1 MTARIAAVVLAGGS
15 GTRFGHADNK
25 VYLPLAGR
33 RVITWSLTAMADLSG
48 LARLLLVTRPGDRE
62 VAAAVLAAELPDAT
76 VELVD
81 GGSTRHDSEY
91 HALRHLA
98 PAIGNGEI
106 DVVLIH
112 DGARPLATPDLAHA
126 VVEAASRHGGA
137 VPGLPAPD
145 LVEVDAHGTVRRRLG
160 ADHVRM
166 QTPQAFVA
174 APLLAAY
181 EAAIR
186 DGFAGTDTAS
196 CVQHYRT
203 AAVHWVPGEADN
215 IKVTLPADLA
225 AAEEIVRRRAPRP

>member
-1 MTARIAAVVLAGGS
+1 MTARTAAVVLAGGS

-25 VYLPLAGR
+25 VYLPLAGS
-33 RVITWSLTAMADLSG
+33 RVITWSLRAMSG
-48 LARLLLVTRPGDRE
+48 LTGLVRLLLVTRPADRD
-62 VAAAVLAAELPDAT
+62 VAAAVLAADLPETA

-81 GGSTRHDSEY
+81 GGPTRHDSEY
-91 HALRHLA
+91 RALRHLA
-98 PAIGNGEI
+98 PAIAAGEI

-112 DGARPLATPDLAHA
+112 DGARPLASPDLAHA
-126 VVEAASRHGGA
+126 VVDAAARHGGA

-145 LVEVDAHGTVRRRLG
+145 LVEVDEHGTVRRRLS

-166 QTPQAFVA
+166 QTPQAFAA

-181 EAAIR
+181 EAAAR
-186 DGFAGTDTAS
+186 DGFGGTDTAA

-225 AAEEIVRRRAPRP
+225 AAEDILRRRARH